1 MNLINRLSVE
11 TVSGALN
18 PVNGSTEEVF
28 VGKGQKAKVVMQGYI
43 GGPQE
48 KGDDGKYHSTVYG
61 RLPVKAGVAGTNGN
75 QRYVLDIAGGLR
87 GVLFKAKEK
96 KNDKSPDYAGNID
109 FGDQI
114 MPLFGRKITT
124 QTGSF
129 ISLSSMK
136 LEAKKDSG
144 HSAGQPA
151 AAAPAQAPEDDFGD
165 DVPF

>member
-1 MNLINRLSVE
+1 MSIIKSLSVE
-11 TVSGALN
+11 TVSGALK
-18 PVNGSTEEVF
+18 PVKGSTDEISI
-28 VGKGQKAKVVMQGYI
+28 GKGQKAKVVMQGYI

-48 KGDDGKYHSTVYG
+48 KGDDGKYRSTVYG
-61 RLPVKAGVAGTNGN
+61 RLPVSAAVAGTNGN
-75 QRYVLDIAGGLR
+75 QRYVLDIAGGLH

-114 MPLFGRKITT
+114 MPLFGRKVTT
-124 QTGSF
+124 QNGSF

-144 HSAGQPA
+144 HSARQP
-151 AAAPAQAPEDDFGD
+151 APAQAPEDDFGD